1 MHMKRYWKRINEEKP
16 IIVLMIAYFALLT
29 VLLLMAS
36 PDTP

>member
-1 MHMKRYWKRINEEKP
+1 MRKYWKRINEERP

-29 VLLLMAS
+29 VCILMAS